1 MKEYWVARDRN
12 GKLYLIKQEYAPK
25 RIGDIFSIDNA
36 DDFYRVDEDLF
47 PEVTWEN
54 SPKKIKIELVT

>member
-12 GKLYLIKQEYAPK
+12 GKLYLIKQESAPE
-25 RIGDIFSIDNA
+25 RIGDIFSIDKA
-36 DDFYRVDEDLF
+36 DIHYQVDEDLF

-54 SPKKIKIELVT
+54 SPKKIRIEII